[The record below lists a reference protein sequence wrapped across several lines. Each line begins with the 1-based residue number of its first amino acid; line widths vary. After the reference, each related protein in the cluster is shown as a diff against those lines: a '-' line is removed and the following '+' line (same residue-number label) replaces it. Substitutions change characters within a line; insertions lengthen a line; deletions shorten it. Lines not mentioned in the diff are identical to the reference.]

1 MKWGMFY
8 LGNLMFL
15 MVIGILNVELIL
27 ELFLFIIFIIKLK
40 KLYFLGKV

>member
-1 MKWGMFY
+1 MGYVLF
-8 LGNLMFL
+8 GNLMCL

-27 ELFLFIIFIIKLK
+27 ELFLFIIFIIKFK

>member
-1 MKWGMFY
+1 MFY

-27 ELFLFIIFIIKLK
+27 ELFLFIIFIIKFK

>member
-1 MKWGMFY
+1 MFY

>member
-1 MKWGMFY
+1 MGYVLF
-8 LGNLMFL
+8 GNLMCL

>member
-1 MKWGMFY
+1 MGYVLF
-8 LGNLMFL
+8 GNLMFL

>member
-1 MKWGMFY
+1 MFY

-15 MVIGILNVELIL
+15 MVIGILYVELIL
-27 ELFLFIIFIIKLK
+27 ELFLFIIFIIKFK

>member
-1 MKWGMFY
+1 MFY

-27 ELFLFIIFIIKLK
+27 KLFLFIIFIIKLK